1 MSVSAIFI
9 IPGFFLGQGGD
20 YLPKIVYICTNQ
32 SDFNMQFFHGSSAE
46 PFGRFSLDHA
56 LEGDGKVKFGWG
68 VYVTEKYSTAAH
80 YAFNKRRPE
89 NKDFY
94 VYTVEIPDRTPD
106 NCLSLLKG
114 VPVAESIVRRV
125 EAGLGGPVPREACT
139 EGIPFR
145 KYLAN
150 KLTGKNLPVKKMIG
164 KATVEGEKAASEFLC
179 GLGVDLIEWPYDWKK
194 PEAEKNMAVLDD
206 KKVRIV
212 RIEKV
217 ELDPKGHRL
226 IEGSQQII
234 KEF

>member
-1 MSVSAIFI
+1 
-9 IPGFFLGQGGD
+9 
-20 YLPKIVYICTNQ
+20 
-32 SDFNMQFFHGSSAE
+32 MQFYHGSSAE
-46 PFGRFSLDHA
+46 PFERFSLDHA

-80 YAFNKRRPE
+80 YAFNKHRPE

-114 VPVAESIVRRV
+114 VPVADSIVKRV
-125 EAGLGGPVPREACT
+125 EDKLGETVPAEARV

-150 KLTGKNLPVKKMIG
+150 KLTGEDKPVKKMID
-164 KATVEGEKAASEFLC
+164 KATVAGEKAASEFLSS
-179 GLGVDLIEWPYDWKK
+179 LGVDLIEWPYNWQK

-206 KKVRIV
+206 RNVRIV
-212 RIEKV
+212 RIERV
-217 ELDPKGHRL
+217 ELDPKGHQL
-226 IEGSQQII
+226 IEGSRQII
-234 KEF
+234 NEF

>member
-1 MSVSAIFI
+1 
-9 IPGFFLGQGGD
+9 
-20 YLPKIVYICTNQ
+20 
-32 SDFNMQFFHGSSAE
+32 MQFYHGSSAD
-46 PFGRFSLDHA
+46 PFERFSLDHA

-80 YAFNKRRPE
+80 YAFNKHRPE

-114 VPVAESIVRRV
+114 VPVTESIVNRV
-125 EAGLGGPVPREACT
+125 EARLGEAIPSEAKV

-150 KLTGKNLPVKKMIG
+150 KLTGEDKPVKKMID
-164 KATVEGEKAASEFLC
+164 KATVEGEKAASEFLSSV
-179 GLGVDLIEWPYDWKK
+179 GVDLIEWPYNWQK

-206 KKVRIV
+206 RNVRIV

-217 ELDPKGHRL
+217 ELDPKGHQL

>member
-1 MSVSAIFI
+1 MWF
-9 IPGFFLGQGGD
+9 
-20 YLPKIVYICTNQ
+20 Y
-32 SDFNMQFFHGSSAE
+32 HGSSAE
-46 PFGRFSLDHA
+46 PFDRFSLDHA

-80 YAFNKRRPE
+80 YAFNKHRPE

-94 VYTVEIPDRTPD
+94 VYTVEIRDRTPD

-114 VPVAESIVRRV
+114 VPVAESIVNRV
-125 EAGLGGPVPREACT
+125 EAKLGETIPAEAKV

-150 KLTGKNLPVKKMIG
+150 KLTGEDKPVKKMID
-164 KATVEGEKAASEFLC
+164 KATVEGEKAASELLSS
-179 GLGVDLIEWPYDWKK
+179 LGVDLIEWPYNWQK
-194 PEAEKNMAVLDD
+194 PEAEKNMAILDD
-206 KKVRIV
+206 RNVRIV

-217 ELDPKGHRL
+217 ELDQKGHQL

>member
-1 MSVSAIFI
+1 MVF
-9 IPGFFLGQGGD
+9 
-20 YLPKIVYICTNQ
+20 Y
-32 SDFNMQFFHGSSAE
+32 HGSSAE
-46 PFGRFSLDHA
+46 PFDIFSLEHA

-68 VYVTEKYSTAAH
+68 VYVTEKYTTAAH
-80 YAFNKRRPE
+80 YAFNKHRPE

-94 VYTVEIPDRTPD
+94 VYTVEIPDRKDD

-114 VPVAESIVRRV
+114 VPVTESIVKRV
-125 EAGLGGPVPREACT
+125 EAMLGEPIPAEAKV

-150 KLTGKNLPVKKMIG
+150 RLTGQNLPVNKMID
-164 KATVEGEKAASEFLC
+164 KATVLGEKAASEFLNS
-179 GLGVDLIEWPYDWKK
+179 LGIELIEWPYNWKK

-206 KKVRIV
+206 RKVRII

-217 ELDPKGHRL
+217 ELDEKGHHL
-226 IEGSQQII
+226 IEGSQKVI

>member
-1 MSVSAIFI
+1 MRF
-9 IPGFFLGQGGD
+9 
-20 YLPKIVYICTNQ
+20 Y
-32 SDFNMQFFHGSSAE
+32 HGSSAE
-46 PFGRFSLDHA
+46 PFDRFSLDHA

-80 YAFNKRRPE
+80 YAFNKHRPE
-89 NKDFY
+89 NKVFY
-94 VYTVEIPDRTPD
+94 VYTVEIPDWTPD

-114 VPVAESIVRRV
+114 IPVTESIVKRV
-125 EAGLGGPVPREACT
+125 EAKLGETVPEEAKV

-150 KLTGKNLPVKKMIG
+150 KLTGEDKPVKKMID
-164 KATVEGEKAASEFLC
+164 KATVEGEKAASEFLSS
-179 GLGVDLIEWPYDWKK
+179 LGVDLIEWPYNWQK

-206 KKVRIV
+206 RNVRII

-217 ELDPKGHRL
+217 ELDPKGHQL
-226 IEGSQQII
+226 IEGSRQVI

>member
-1 MSVSAIFI
+1 MRF
-9 IPGFFLGQGGD
+9 
-20 YLPKIVYICTNQ
+20 Y
-32 SDFNMQFFHGSSAE
+32 HGSSAE
-46 PFGRFSLDHA
+46 PFDRFSLDHA

-80 YAFNKRRPE
+80 YAFNKHRPE

-114 VPVAESIVRRV
+114 VPVAESIVNRV
-125 EAGLGGPVPREACT
+125 EAKLGETIPAEAKV

-150 KLTGKNLPVKKMIG
+150 KLTGEDKQVKKMID
-164 KATVEGEKAASEFLC
+164 KATVEGEKAATEFLSS
-179 GLGVDLIEWPYDWKK
+179 LGVDLIEWPYNWQK

-206 KKVRIV
+206 RNVRII

-217 ELDPKGHRL
+217 ELDPKGHQL
-226 IEGSQQII
+226 IEGSQQVI

>member
-1 MSVSAIFI
+1 MWF
-9 IPGFFLGQGGD
+9 
-20 YLPKIVYICTNQ
+20 Y
-32 SDFNMQFFHGSSAE
+32 HGSSAE
-46 PFGRFSLDHA
+46 PFDRFSLDHA

-80 YAFNKRRPE
+80 YAFNKHRPE

-114 VPVAESIVRRV
+114 VPVAESIVNRV
-125 EAGLGGPVPREACT
+125 EAKLGETIPAEAKV

-150 KLTGKNLPVKKMIG
+150 KLTGEDKPAKKMID
-164 KATVEGEKAASEFLC
+164 KATVEGEKAASEFLSS
-179 GLGVDLIEWPYDWKK
+179 LGVHLIEWPYNWQK

-206 KKVRIV
+206 RNVRIV

-217 ELDPKGHRL
+217 ELDPKGHQL
-226 IEGSQQII
+226 IEGSQHII

>member
-1 MSVSAIFI
+1 MRF
-9 IPGFFLGQGGD
+9 
-20 YLPKIVYICTNQ
+20 Y
-32 SDFNMQFFHGSSAE
+32 HGSSAE
-46 PFGRFSLDHA
+46 PFDRFSLDHA

-80 YAFNKRRPE
+80 YAFNKHRPE

-106 NCLSLLKG
+106 SCLSLLKG
-114 VPVAESIVRRV
+114 VPVAESIVNRV
-125 EAGLGGPVPREACT
+125 EAKLGETIPAEAKV

-150 KLTGKNLPVKKMIG
+150 KLTSEDKPVKKMID
-164 KATVEGEKAASEFLC
+164 KATVEGEKAASEFLSS
-179 GLGVDLIEWPYDWKK
+179 LGVDLIEWPYNWQK

-206 KKVRIV
+206 RNVRIV

-217 ELDPKGHRL
+217 ELDPKGHQL

>member
-1 MSVSAIFI
+1 MWF
-9 IPGFFLGQGGD
+9 
-20 YLPKIVYICTNQ
+20 Y
-32 SDFNMQFFHGSSAE
+32 HGSSAE
-46 PFGRFSLDHA
+46 PFDRFSLDHA

-80 YAFNKRRPE
+80 YAFNKHRPE

-114 VPVAESIVRRV
+114 VPVAESIVNRV
-125 EAGLGGPVPREACT
+125 EAKLGETIPAEAKV

-150 KLTGKNLPVKKMIG
+150 KLTGEDKPVKKMID
-164 KATVEGEKAASEFLC
+164 KATVEGEKAASEFLSS
-179 GLGVDLIEWPYDWKK
+179 LGVDLIEWPYNWQK

-206 KKVRIV
+206 RNVRIV

-217 ELDPKGHRL
+217 ELDPKGHQL
-226 IEGSQQII
+226 IEGSKQII

>member
-1 MSVSAIFI
+1 
-9 IPGFFLGQGGD
+9 
-20 YLPKIVYICTNQ
+20 
-32 SDFNMQFFHGSSAE
+32 MQFYHGSSAD
-46 PFGRFSLDHA
+46 PFERFSLDHA

-80 YAFNKRRPE
+80 YAFNKHRPE

-114 VPVAESIVRRV
+114 VPVTESIVNRV
-125 EAGLGGPVPREACT
+125 EARLGEAIPSEAKV

-150 KLTGKNLPVKKMIG
+150 KLTGEDKPVKKMID
-164 KATVEGEKAASEFLC
+164 KATVEGEKAASEFLSSA
-179 GLGVDLIEWPYDWKK
+179 GVDLIEWPYNWQK

-206 KKVRIV
+206 RNVRIV

-217 ELDPKGHRL
+217 ELDPKGHQL

>member
-1 MSVSAIFI
+1 MWF
-9 IPGFFLGQGGD
+9 
-20 YLPKIVYICTNQ
+20 Y
-32 SDFNMQFFHGSSAE
+32 HGSSAE
-46 PFGRFSLDHA
+46 PFDRFSLDHA

-80 YAFNKRRPE
+80 YAFNKHRPE

-114 VPVAESIVRRV
+114 VPVAESIVNRV
-125 EAGLGGPVPREACT
+125 EAKLGETIPAEAKV

-150 KLTGKNLPVKKMIG
+150 KLTGEDKPVKKMID
-164 KATVEGEKAASEFLC
+164 KATVEGEKAASELLSS
-179 GLGVDLIEWPYDWKK
+179 LGVDLIEWPYNWQK
-194 PEAEKNMAVLDD
+194 PEAEKNMAILDD
-206 KKVRIV
+206 RNVRIV

-217 ELDPKGHRL
+217 ELDQNGHQL

>member
-1 MSVSAIFI
+1 M
-9 IPGFFLGQGGD
+9 
-20 YLPKIVYICTNQ
+20 
-32 SDFNMQFFHGSSAE
+32 
-46 PFGRFSLDHA
+46 DHA

-80 YAFNKRRPE
+80 YAFNKHRPE

-114 VPVAESIVRRV
+114 VPVAESIVNRV
-125 EAGLGGPVPREACT
+125 EAKLGETIPAEAKV

-150 KLTGKNLPVKKMIG
+150 KLTGEDKPVKKMID
-164 KATVEGEKAASEFLC
+164 KATVEGEKAASELLSS
-179 GLGVDLIEWPYDWKK
+179 LGVDLIEWPYNWQK
-194 PEAEKNMAVLDD
+194 PEAEKNMAILDD
-206 KKVRIV
+206 RNVRIV
-212 RIEKV
+212 RLEKV
-217 ELDPKGHRL
+217 ELDPKGHQL

>member
-1 MSVSAIFI
+1 
-9 IPGFFLGQGGD
+9 
-20 YLPKIVYICTNQ
+20 
-32 SDFNMQFFHGSSAE
+32 MQFFHGSSAE
-46 PFGRFSLDHA
+46 PFDRFSLDHA

-80 YAFNKRRPE
+80 YAFNKHRPE

-94 VYTVEIPDRTPD
+94 VYTVEIPDRMPD

-114 VPVAESIVRRV
+114 VPVAESIVNRV
-125 EAGLGGPVPREACT
+125 EAKLGETIPAEAKV

-150 KLTGKNLPVKKMIG
+150 KLTGEDKPVKKMID
-164 KATVEGEKAASEFLC
+164 KATVEGEKAASEFLSS
-179 GLGVDLIEWPYDWKK
+179 LGVDLIEWPYNWQK

-206 KKVRIV
+206 RNVRIV

-217 ELDPKGHRL
+217 ELDPKGHQL

>member
-1 MSVSAIFI
+1 
-9 IPGFFLGQGGD
+9 
-20 YLPKIVYICTNQ
+20 
-32 SDFNMQFFHGSSAE
+32 MQFYHGSSAE
-46 PFGRFSLDHA
+46 PFDRFSLEHA

-68 VYVTEKYSTAAH
+68 VYVTEKYTTAAH
-80 YAFNKRRPE
+80 YAFNKHRPE

-94 VYTVEIPDRTPD
+94 VYTVEIPDRTPE

-114 VPVAESIVRRV
+114 VPVAESIVKRV
-125 EAGLGGPVPREACT
+125 EAQFGEPIPAEAKV

-150 KLTGKNLPVKKMIG
+150 KLTGEVKQVKKMID
-164 KATVEGEKAASEFLC
+164 KATVAGEKAASEFLS
-179 GLGVDLIEWPYDWKK
+179 GIGVDLIEWPYNWQK

-206 KKVRIV
+206 RNVRIV

-217 ELDPKGHRL
+217 ELDPKGHQL
-226 IEGSQQII
+226 IEGSQQIV

>member
-1 MSVSAIFI
+1 
-9 IPGFFLGQGGD
+9 
-20 YLPKIVYICTNQ
+20 
-32 SDFNMQFFHGSSAE
+32 MQFYHGSSAE
-46 PFGRFSLDHA
+46 PFERFSLDHA

-68 VYVTEKYSTAAH
+68 VYVTERYSTAAH
-80 YAFNKRRPE
+80 YAFNKHRPE

-94 VYTVEIPDRTPD
+94 VYTVEIQDRTPD

-114 VPVAESIVRRV
+114 VPVAFSIVKRV
-125 EAGLGGPVPREACT
+125 ETKLGETVPEEAKI

-150 KLTGKNLPVKKMIG
+150 KLTGENNPVKKMID
-164 KATVEGEKAASEFLC
+164 KATVEGEKSASEFLSS
-179 GLGVDLIEWPYDWKK
+179 LGVDLIEWPYNWQK

-206 KKVRIV
+206 RNVRIV
-212 RIEKV
+212 RIERV
-217 ELDPKGHRL
+217 ELDPKGHQL